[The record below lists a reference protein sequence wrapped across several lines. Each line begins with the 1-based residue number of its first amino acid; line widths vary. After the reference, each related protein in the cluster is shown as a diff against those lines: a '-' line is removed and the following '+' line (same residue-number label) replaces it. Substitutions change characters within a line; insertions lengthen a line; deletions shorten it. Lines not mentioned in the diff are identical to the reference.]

1 MERWIEEAF
10 ALAVKGYVGN
20 WKLQRDVLN
29 MIPVVVCTLYI
40 IFLISP
46 SVSDS
51 TNALSK
57 AINRCESSNPF
68 RRRRDLPS
76 YQERMLGR
84 DEYLRMQAIAKEID
98 RERRE
103 REENSL

>member
-1 MERWIEEAF
+1 MCMERWIEEAF

-68 RRRRDLPS
+68 RRDLPS

-84 DEYLRMQAIAKEID
+84 DEYLRMQAIAKEND

-103 REENSL
+103 REENTL

>member
-1 MERWIEEAF
+1 MERWIKEAF
-10 ALAVKGYVGN
+10 ALAVKGYVEN
-20 WKLQRDVLN
+20 WKPQRDVLK
-29 MIPVVVCTLYI
+29 MIPIVVCTLYI
-40 IFLISP
+40 IFLISLG
-46 SVSDS
+46 VSDS

-76 YQERMLGR
+76 YRERMLGR

-103 REENSL
+103 REENTL